1 MTSKIGLNWPARER
15 WLHAKDVSNSSRGF
29 YLKGDSSQSVAHCN
43 RSCAGA
49 LCMDYF
55 TRIGILGTIWCSRTP
70 AHWAQGAHKLS
81 NNRMHFNSNRRSLG
95 NDGFSSL
102 PDSRAQAVG
111 FANSN
116 GRLQRSLIRNL
127 ISCLS
132 VIPSSQRFQYPPC
145 LQSLHPAPLVHK
157 RAIIKIIQ
165 TTSMHIPSDA
175 PANTNPSS
183 ASIYLAP

>member
-1 MTSKIGLNWPARER
+1 MTSKIGLNWPAREK

-29 YLKGDSSQSVAHCN
+29 YLKGDCSQSVAHCN
-43 RSCAGA
+43 RSCARA
-49 LCMDYF
+49 LCMDHF
-55 TRIGILGTIWCSRTP
+55 THIGIPGTIGCSRTP

-116 GRLQRSLIRNL
+116 GRLQRSLIRILFNRM
-127 ISCLS
+127 
-132 VIPSSQRFQYPPC
+132 VNRFPWVFTW
-145 LQSLHPAPLVHK
+145 LRLLHPAPPFHK
-157 RAIIKIIQ
+157 RMIIKITQ
-165 TTSMHIPSDA
+165 TTSMLNPSDA

-183 ASIYLAP
+183 ASISSQSPK